1 MFKCKHCGNSE
12 FTQTIF
18 IMRDVIVD
26 GNLKITQT
34 LGDTDTE
41 NETPYDRRD
50 CYICTA
56 CNRSFTEGE
65 LARITTHDFNDGKG
79 AVPAHRHNNP
89 DGTTGGWIAETAYVA
104 PTAYVGKDAC
114 VYGLAGV
121 YDSAVIMNRACVFGQ
136 AKIFQKA
143 RIAGSA
149 KIYGY
154 TEVSGTA
161 CIGGEAYISGDVRIN
176 GNTVLL
182 GETEIH

>member
-1 MFKCKHCGNSE
+1 MFKCKCGNSE
-12 FTQTIF
+12 FYATIK
-18 IMRDVIVD
+18 IARDVTVKSDLTTIIDSFQESEVILEFVN
-26 GNLKITQT
+26 G
-34 LGDTDTE
+34 
-41 NETPYDRRD
+41 YR
-50 CYICTA
+50 CTA
-56 CNRSFTEGE
+56 CDTLQAKEEMIKENTF
-65 LARITTHDFNDGKG
+65 DFGDGNG
-79 AVPAHRHNNP
+79 SVPAHRHKNP
-89 DGTTGGWIAETAYVA
+89 DGTTGGFIAETAYVA

-121 YDSAVIMNRACVFGQ
+121 YDSAVVMNRACVFGQ

-182 GETEIH
+182 GETDIH